1 MSDLTRRRPWLA
13 VLLAVLVSGLGHAY
27 LRRWGR
33 AFGWYV
39 AITATL
45 VLLVPD
51 AAMEQLFA
59 REIPPIADV
68 APALVVVVAS
78 ILDAYLVAVRNNR
91 EYERQRRTGVTAE
104 ANRESDRPEAGGT
117 GRAGRGSSSRDGS
130 TGISSATDPPATG
143 PHVTESTPADAT
155 AAGPATEADD
165 APPTIDCPHCGRET
179 DAEIDFCHWCTEPL
193 SADGDAAE

>member
-45 VLLVPD
+45 VLVVPD

-91 EYERQRRTGVTAE
+91 EYERQRRAGVTAE
-104 ANRESDRPEAGGT
+104 ANDEADRSDAGDTDGP
-117 GRAGRGSSSRDGS
+117 GHDSSLGRGSSGV
-130 TGISSATDPPATG
+130 SAGGDPPATDGDTGG
-143 PHVTESTPADAT
+143 PTTGADDTPAT
-155 AAGPATEADD
+155 V
-165 APPTIDCPHCGRET
+165 DCPHCGRET